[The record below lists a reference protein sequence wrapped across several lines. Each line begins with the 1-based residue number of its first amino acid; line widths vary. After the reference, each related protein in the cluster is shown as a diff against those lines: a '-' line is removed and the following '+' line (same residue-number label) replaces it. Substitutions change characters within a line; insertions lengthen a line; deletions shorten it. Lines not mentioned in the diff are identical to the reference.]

1 MTVHL
6 SLPKDVEERLLAQV
20 QSGRHP
26 SLEAAIMEKLSHDD
40 SPDLLRLIGLNQE
53 QIRSDLD
60 AAWSDR
66 TGAVDGDDVFA
77 DIAARSAALKAQGK

>member
-6 SLPKDVEERLLAQV
+6 NLPKDLEERLLAQV
-20 QSGRHP
+20 QAGRHP
-26 SLEAAIMEKLSHDD
+26 SLEAAIMEKLSHEDN
-40 SPDLLRLIGLNQE
+40 PDLLRLIGLDRA

-66 TGAVDGDDVFA
+66 EGTADGDEVFA
-77 DIAARSAALKAQGK
+77 KIAARSKELKAQGR